1 MTPLKKGRF
10 PELLFGPHGVLFIK
24 ARVICET
31 TMFRRNPRTHQPA
44 LFSDLNLLPAHQR
57 ERLDQSWAGTFRREV
72 FERLDERAFASL
84 YSDVASR
91 PNVPVNVLVGLET
104 LKAGGGWS
112 DAELHDAF
120 TFNVQVRYAVGYEN
134 LGDGEFDLRTVY
146 NFRRRVSDH
155 QQATGENLFD
165 QAFAQI
171 TDEQVRAFQVKT
183 HRLRMDSTQLASN
196 VRHFSRL
203 QLLVEVAQRVHRM
216 LTDAERTRYV
226 ERFQPYVR
234 GTSGQFMY
242 HLKGETTAPHLQ
254 QLGELFQTL
263 VLDLEPTYAAHE
275 TYQLL
280 ARVFR
285 EQFQLIE
292 TGDLLKAAPPPLD
305 TATRPASV
313 PSPAD
318 RPESVQPKP
327 GTDISPDSVQSP
339 DDLDATYR
347 SKRGVGYTGYVA
359 NVTETSDPDNPFQLI
374 LHTQT
379 APNTTDDTVLLRAAL
394 PTLVDRTD
402 LDTLDT
408 DGGYGGPEVDAALR
422 PHAIEQ
428 VQTAFRGLAPDPD
441 RVTLADFEPTSAT
454 ADQAARLICPH
465 GQTADLEPGRNPD
478 RFIARFECPPD
489 CPLLA
494 RCPTRT
500 RQTDARRSLRVDQA
514 DLDLAQ
520 RRRSARAARA
530 EPGNPRAAVE
540 STIGALK
547 RPFAHDQLPV
557 RGRFRMGQM
566 IVGSALMVNLRRIHR
581 YVSEK
586 ILKAQPAAEAT
597 ADEATPPSPAVSFW
611 VALRSLI
618 SRRRWPWAFSC

>member
-1 MTPLKKGRF
+1 
-10 PELLFGPHGVLFIK
+10 
-24 ARVICET
+24 
-31 TMFRRNPRTHQPA
+31 MFRPNPRTHQPA

-72 FERLDERAFASL
+72 FERLDERAFAGL

-91 PNVPVNVLVGLET
+91 PNVPINVLVGLET
-104 LKAGGGWS
+104 LKAGCGWS
-112 DAELHDAF
+112 DAELHGAF

-146 NFRRRVSDH
+146 NFRGRVSDH
-155 QQATGENLFD
+155 QQATGENLFER
-165 QAFAQI
+165 AFAQI
-171 TDEQVRAFQVKT
+171 TDEQVTAFQLKT
-183 HRLRMDSTQLASN
+183 NRLRMDSTQLASN

-216 LTDAERTRYV
+216 LTDAERARYA

-263 VLDLEPTYAAHE
+263 VLDLEPTYAAHD

-285 EQFQLIE
+285 EHFQPIVPATPIE
-292 TGDLLKAAPPPLD
+292 AAPPTLD
-305 TATRPASV
+305 TAFSPASRPSSADLSETPVPLMVEQLNAPASV

-318 RPESVQPKP
+318 RPESPVERLAAPVSVPSPADPIEAALATASPDLQPANVPSLADLPGAVQPKP
-327 GTDISPDSVQSP
+327 GTDLRPDSVQSP

-359 NVTETSDPDNPFQLI
+359 NVTETSDPANPFQLI

-394 PTLVDRTD
+394 PTLVERTAV
-402 LDTLDT
+402 DTLDT

-422 PHAIEQ
+422 PHDTHA
-428 VQTAFRGLAPDPD
+428 VQ
-441 RVTLADFEPTSAT
+441 
-454 ADQAARLICPH
+454 C
-465 GQTADLEPGRNPD
+465 
-478 RFIARFECPPD
+478 
-489 CPLLA
+489 
-494 RCPTRT
+494 
-500 RQTDARRSLRVDQA
+500 
-514 DLDLAQ
+514 
-520 RRRSARAARA
+520 
-530 EPGNPRAAVE
+530 
-540 STIGALK
+540 
-547 RPFAHDQLPV
+547 
-557 RGRFRMGQM
+557 
-566 IVGSALMVNLRRIHR
+566 
-581 YVSEK
+581 
-586 ILKAQPAAEAT
+586 
-597 ADEATPPSPAVSFW
+597 
-611 VALRSLI
+611 
-618 SRRRWPWAFSC
+618 SRRADSNRLSRPGPRS